1 MEVMAYNDKYPGKTD
16 GKVFNETTKEK
27 EVYDWFVETIRDD
40 FVADATDESWFMMI
54 ADFSYLVA
62 STAGFERYWQ
72 PESDLAPD
80 FKPLLDNSMIQ
91 MSEEY
96 FKGIKRV

>member
-1 MEVMAYNDKYPGKTD
+1 MAYNDKYPGKTD

-62 STAGFERYWQ
+62 STAGFERYW
-72 PESDLAPD
+72 
-80 FKPLLDNSMIQ
+80 
-91 MSEEY
+91 
-96 FKGIKRV
+96 